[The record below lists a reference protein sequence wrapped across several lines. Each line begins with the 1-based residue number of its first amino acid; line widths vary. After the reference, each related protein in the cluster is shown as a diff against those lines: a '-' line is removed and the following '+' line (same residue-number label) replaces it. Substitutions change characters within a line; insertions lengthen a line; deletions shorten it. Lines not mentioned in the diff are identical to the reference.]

1 MSFTRTKI
9 ICTIGPATETI
20 SALKKLH
27 NNGMNVARINMSH
40 ATHKSAK
47 AVIDRIKKINNDAKV
62 KSGKI
67 GVLLDTQGPEI
78 RTGDTELPLDLK
90 VGDEVTL
97 TVRDQV
103 DVETS
108 SIKINY
114 KDLIHSVSE
123 GSKISVDNGL
133 INFKVLSKDEETL
146 LCKVLDGGKLGSKR
160 HVNLPGVR
168 VNLPSLTAKDIED
181 INFGIKNGVDFIALS
196 FVRNSEDLEKLQT
209 ILDKKKSKAKI
220 IAKIENQEGLD
231 NIHDICKASWGV
243 MVARGDLGIETSLT
257 DLPNIQ
263 RRIMY
268 ACAKWGRRSIVA
280 THLLESMIENPTPTR
295 AEVTDIANAI
305 YEGADAIMLSG
316 ETSVGK
322 YPSECVTFLKS
333 IAEKTEKFRTLGYEK
348 NFTPSSDWQ
357 HIGVAAKN
365 LAETI
370 NADGIIAITRT
381 GKTANYISNSKPNGI
396 PVFTFTGNKKT
407 LNQLSLIGSTVPF
420 FLSNLSN
427 HEKTLT
433 NVSKILKKYYG
444 KDKKDLKFIMVSSI
458 FSEEHSEAIQIINI

>member
-1 MSFTRTKI
+1 MTFSRTKI
-9 ICTIGPATETI
+9 ICTIGPATKD
-20 SALKKLH
+20 LKTLKTLY

-40 ATHKSAK
+40 ADHRSAK
-47 AVIDRIKKINNDAKV
+47 SIIDRIHKINADP
-62 KSGKI
+62 KSRFGPI
-67 GVLLDTQGPEI
+67 GILLDTQGPEI
-78 RTGDTELPLDLK
+78 RTGDTNIIQDLK

-114 KDLIHSVSE
+114 KDLIESVIP
-123 GSKISVDNGL
+123 GSRISVDNGL
-133 INFKVLSKDEETL
+133 INFKVLKKESETL

-168 VNLPSLTAKDIED
+168 INLPSITSKDMDD
-181 INFGIKNGVDFIALS
+181 INFGIKNKVDFIALS
-196 FVRNSEDLEKLQT
+196 FVRDKEDLQKLQQ
-209 ILDKKKSKAKI
+209 ILNKKKSYAKI
-220 IAKIENQEGLD
+220 IAKIENQDGLD
-231 NIHDICKASWGV
+231 NINDICKFSWGV

-263 RRIMY
+263 RKIMH

-280 THLLESMIENPTPTR
+280 THLLESMISNPTPTR
-295 AEVTDIANAI
+295 AEVSDIANAI

-316 ETSVGK
+316 ETSIGK
-322 YPSECVTFLKS
+322 YPKECVQFLKS
-333 IAEKTEKFRTLGYEK
+333 IAIKTEKFPTLGYEK
-348 NFTPSSDWQ
+348 NLISTSDWE

-365 LAETI
+365 LAEAT

-381 GKTANYISNSKPNGI
+381 GNTATYVANAKPNGI
-396 PVFTFTGNKKT
+396 PIYTFTNNKDTYKKLSLVGSSYSYMIGSLKDHDKT
-407 LNQLSLIGSTVPF
+407 LNKVI
-420 FLSNLSN
+420 
-427 HEKTLT
+427 
-433 NVSKILKKYYG
+433 KILKNKY
-444 KDKKDLKFIMVSSI
+444 DKKTKLKFILVSGI

>member
-1 MSFTRTKI
+1 MTFSRTKI
-9 ICTIGPATETI
+9 ICTIGPATKD
-20 SALKKLH
+20 LKTLKTLY

-40 ATHKSAK
+40 ADHRSAK
-47 AVIDRIKKINNDAKV
+47 SIIDRIHKINADP
-62 KSGKI
+62 KSRFGPI
-67 GVLLDTQGPEI
+67 GILLDTQGPEI
-78 RTGDTELPLDLK
+78 RTGDTNITQDLK

-114 KDLIHSVSE
+114 KDLIESVNP
-123 GSKISVDNGL
+123 GSRISVDNGL
-133 INFKVLSKDEETL
+133 INFKVLKKESETL

-168 VNLPSLTAKDIED
+168 INLPSITSKDMDD
-181 INFGIKNGVDFIALS
+181 INFGIKNKVDFIALS
-196 FVRNSEDLEKLQT
+196 FVRDKEDLQKLQQ
-209 ILDKKKSKAKI
+209 ILNKKKSYAKI
-220 IAKIENQEGLD
+220 IAKIENQDGLD
-231 NIHDICKASWGV
+231 NINDICKFSWGV

-263 RRIMY
+263 RKIMH

-280 THLLESMIENPTPTR
+280 THLLESMISNPTPTR
-295 AEVTDIANAI
+295 AEVSDIANAI

-316 ETSVGK
+316 ETSIGK
-322 YPSECVTFLKS
+322 YPKECVQFLKS
-333 IAEKTEKFRTLGYEK
+333 IAIKTEKFPTLGYEK
-348 NFTPSSDWQ
+348 NLISTTDWE

-365 LAETI
+365 LAEAT

-381 GKTANYISNSKPNGI
+381 GNTATYVANAKPNGI
-396 PVFTFTGNKKT
+396 PIYTFTNNKDTYKKLSLVGSSYSYMIGSIRDHDKT
-407 LNQLSLIGSTVPF
+407 LNKVI
-420 FLSNLSN
+420 
-427 HEKTLT
+427 
-433 NVSKILKKYYG
+433 KILKNKY
-444 KDKKDLKFIMVSSI
+444 DKKTKLKFILASGI

>member
-1 MSFTRTKI
+1 
-9 ICTIGPATETI
+9 
-20 SALKKLH
+20 
-27 NNGMNVARINMSH
+27 MSH
-40 ATHKSAK
+40 ADHRSAK
-47 AVIDRIKKINNDAKV
+47 SIIDRIHKINADP
-62 KSGKI
+62 KSRFGPI
-67 GVLLDTQGPEI
+67 GILLDTQGPEI
-78 RTGDTELPLDLK
+78 RTGDTNITQDLK

-114 KDLIHSVSE
+114 KDLIESVNP

-133 INFKVLSKDEETL
+133 INFKVLKKESETL

-168 VNLPSLTAKDIED
+168 INLPSITSKDMDD
-181 INFGIKNGVDFIALS
+181 INFGIKNKVDFIALS
-196 FVRNSEDLEKLQT
+196 FVRDKEDLKKLQQ
-209 ILDKKKSKAKI
+209 ILDKKKSYAKI
-220 IAKIENQEGLD
+220 IAKIENQDGLD
-231 NIHDICKASWGV
+231 NINDICKFSWGV

-263 RRIMY
+263 RKIMH

-280 THLLESMIENPTPTR
+280 THLLESMISNPTPTR
-295 AEVTDIANAI
+295 AEVSDIANAI

-316 ETSVGK
+316 ETSIGK
-322 YPSECVTFLKS
+322 YPKECVQFLKS
-333 IAEKTEKFRTLGYEK
+333 IAIKTEKFPTLGYEK
-348 NFTPSSDWQ
+348 NLISTTDWE

-365 LAETI
+365 LAEAT

-381 GKTANYISNSKPNGI
+381 GNTATYVANAKPNGI
-396 PVFTFTGNKKT
+396 PIYTFTNNKDTYKKLSLVGSSYSYMIGSLKDHDKT
-407 LNQLSLIGSTVPF
+407 LNKVI
-420 FLSNLSN
+420 
-427 HEKTLT
+427 
-433 NVSKILKKYYG
+433 KILKNKY
-444 KDKKDLKFIMVSSI
+444 DKKTKLKFILASGI

>member
-1 MSFTRTKI
+1 MTFSRTKI
-9 ICTIGPATETI
+9 ICTIGPATKD
-20 SALKKLH
+20 LKTLKNLY

-40 ATHKSAK
+40 ADHRSAK
-47 AVIDRIKKINNDAKV
+47 SIIDRIHKINADP
-62 KSGKI
+62 KSRFGPI
-67 GVLLDTQGPEI
+67 GILLDTQGPEI
-78 RTGDTELPLDLK
+78 RTGDTNITQDLK

-114 KDLIHSVSE
+114 KDLIESVNP

-133 INFKVLSKDEETL
+133 INFKVLKKESETL

-168 VNLPSLTAKDIED
+168 INLPSITSKDMDD
-181 INFGIKNGVDFIALS
+181 INFGIKNKVDFIALS
-196 FVRNSEDLEKLQT
+196 FVRDKEDLKKLQQ
-209 ILDKKKSKAKI
+209 ILDKKKSYAKI
-220 IAKIENQEGLD
+220 IAKIENQDGLD
-231 NIHDICKASWGV
+231 NINDICKFSWGV

-263 RRIMY
+263 RKIMH

-280 THLLESMIENPTPTR
+280 THLLESMISNPTPTR
-295 AEVTDIANAI
+295 AEVSDIANAI

-316 ETSVGK
+316 ETSIGK
-322 YPSECVTFLKS
+322 YPKECVQFLKS
-333 IAEKTEKFRTLGYEK
+333 IAIKTEKFPTLGYEK
-348 NFTPSSDWQ
+348 NLISTTDWE

-365 LAETI
+365 LAEAT

-381 GKTANYISNSKPNGI
+381 GNTATYVANAKPNGI
-396 PVFTFTGNKKT
+396 PIYTFTNNKDTYKKLSLVGSSYSYMIGSLKDHNKT
-407 LNQLSLIGSTVPF
+407 LNKVI
-420 FLSNLSN
+420 
-427 HEKTLT
+427 
-433 NVSKILKKYYG
+433 KILKNKY
-444 KDKKDLKFIMVSSI
+444 DKKTKLKFILASGI

>member
-1 MSFTRTKI
+1 MTFSRTKI
-9 ICTIGPATETI
+9 ICTIGPATKD
-20 SALKKLH
+20 LKTLKTLY

-40 ATHKSAK
+40 ADHRSAK
-47 AVIDRIKKINNDAKV
+47 SIIDRIHKINADP
-62 KSGKI
+62 KSRFGPI
-67 GVLLDTQGPEI
+67 GILLDTQGPEI
-78 RTGDTELPLDLK
+78 RTGDTNITQDLK

-114 KDLIHSVSE
+114 KDLIESVNP
-123 GSKISVDNGL
+123 GSRISVDNGL
-133 INFKVLSKDEETL
+133 INFKVLKKESETL

-168 VNLPSLTAKDIED
+168 INLPSITSKDMDD
-181 INFGIKNGVDFIALS
+181 INFGIKNKVDFIALS
-196 FVRNSEDLEKLQT
+196 FVRDKEDLQKLQQ
-209 ILDKKKSKAKI
+209 ILNKKKSYAKI
-220 IAKIENQEGLD
+220 IAKIENQDGLD
-231 NIHDICKASWGV
+231 NINDICKFSWGV

-263 RRIMY
+263 RKIMH

-280 THLLESMIENPTPTR
+280 THLLESMISNPTPTR
-295 AEVTDIANAI
+295 AEVSDIANAI

-316 ETSVGK
+316 ETSIGK
-322 YPSECVTFLKS
+322 YPKECVQFLKS
-333 IAEKTEKFRTLGYEK
+333 IAIKTEKFPTLGYEK
-348 NFTPSSDWQ
+348 NLISTTDWE

-365 LAETI
+365 LAEAT

-381 GKTANYISNSKPNGI
+381 GNTATYVANAKPNGI
-396 PVFTFTGNKKT
+396 PIYTFTNNKDTYKKLSLVGSSYSYMIGSLKDHDKT
-407 LNQLSLIGSTVPF
+407 LNKVI
-420 FLSNLSN
+420 
-427 HEKTLT
+427 
-433 NVSKILKKYYG
+433 KILKNKY
-444 KDKKDLKFIMVSSI
+444 DKKTKLKFILASGI

>member
-1 MSFTRTKI
+1 MTFSRTKI
-9 ICTIGPATETI
+9 ICTIGPATKD
-20 SALKKLH
+20 LKTLKNLY

-40 ATHKSAK
+40 ADHRSAK
-47 AVIDRIKKINNDAKV
+47 SIIDRIHKINADP
-62 KSGKI
+62 KSRFGPI
-67 GVLLDTQGPEI
+67 GILLDTQGPEI
-78 RTGDTELPLDLK
+78 RTGDTNITQDLK

-114 KDLIHSVSE
+114 KDLIESVNP
-123 GSKISVDNGL
+123 GSRISVDNGL
-133 INFKVLSKDEETL
+133 INFKVLKKESETL

-168 VNLPSLTAKDIED
+168 INLPSITSKDMDD
-181 INFGIKNGVDFIALS
+181 INFGIKNKVDFIALS
-196 FVRNSEDLEKLQT
+196 FVRDKEDLKKLQQ
-209 ILDKKKSKAKI
+209 ILDKKKSYAKI
-220 IAKIENQEGLD
+220 IAKIENQDGLD
-231 NIHDICKASWGV
+231 NINDICKFSWGV

-263 RRIMY
+263 RKIMH

-280 THLLESMIENPTPTR
+280 THLLESMISNPTPTR
-295 AEVTDIANAI
+295 AEVSDIANAI

-316 ETSVGK
+316 ETSIGK
-322 YPSECVTFLKS
+322 YPKECVQFLKS
-333 IAEKTEKFRTLGYEK
+333 IAIKTEKFPTLGYEK
-348 NFTPSSDWQ
+348 NLISTTDWE

-365 LAETI
+365 LAEAT

-381 GKTANYISNSKPNGI
+381 GNTATYVANAKPNGI
-396 PVFTFTGNKKT
+396 PIYTFTNNKDTYKK
-407 LNQLSLIGSTVPF
+407 LSLIGSSYSYMIGS
-420 FLSNLSN
+420 LKD
-427 HEKTLT
+427 HDKTL
-433 NVSKILKKYYG
+433 NKVIKILKNKY
-444 KDKKDLKFIMVSSI
+444 DKKTKLKFILASGI

>member
-1 MSFTRTKI
+1 MNFTRTKI
-9 ICTIGPATETI
+9 ICTIGPATEKL
-20 SALKKLH
+20 SALRKLH
-27 NNGMNVARINMSH
+27 SNGMNVARINMSH

-47 AVIDRIKKINNDAKV
+47 LIFDRIKKINSETKNEN
-62 KSGKI
+62 GKI

-78 RTGDTELPLDLK
+78 RTGDTELPLELK
-90 VGDEVTL
+90 VGEEVTL

-123 GSKISVDNGL
+123 GSRISVDNGL
-133 INFKVLSKDEETL
+133 INFMVLSKDEETL
-146 LCKVLDGGKLGSKR
+146 LCKVIDGGKLGSKR

-168 VNLPSLTAKDIED
+168 VNLPSLTAKDLED
-181 INFGIKNGVDFIALS
+181 INFGIKNKVDFIALS
-196 FVRNSEDLEKLQT
+196 FVRNSEDLEKLQE
-209 ILDKKKSKAKI
+209 ILDKKKSHAKI

-231 NIHDICKASWGV
+231 NIHDISKASWGV

-280 THLLESMIENPTPTR
+280 THLLESMINNPTPTR

-322 YPSECVTFLKS
+322 YPVECVDVLNKVTRNVERYAGGSGFNESLPLSTTREKLMKSAAWYLSFLERNDAWQK
-333 IAEKTEKFRTLGYEK
+333 GYDH
-348 NFTPSSDWQ
+348 NQ
-357 HIGVAAKN
+357 
-365 LAETI
+365 LR
-370 NADGIIAITRT
+370 ITRVIESLRLLVSDEAADEFF
-381 GKTANYISNSKPNGI
+381 KAILRLVKDPAI
-396 PVFTFTGNKKT
+396 
-407 LNQLSLIGSTVPF
+407 LNPSAM
-420 FLSNLSN
+420 
-427 HEKTLT
+427 
-433 NVSKILKKYYG
+433 
-444 KDKKDLKFIMVSSI
+444 KFW
-458 FSEEHSEAIQIINI
+458 EEA

>member
-1 MSFTRTKI
+1 MTFSRTKI
-9 ICTIGPATETI
+9 ICTIGPATKD
-20 SALKKLH
+20 LKTLKNLY

-40 ATHKSAK
+40 ADHRSAK
-47 AVIDRIKKINNDAKV
+47 SIIDRIHKINADP
-62 KSGKI
+62 KSRFGPI
-67 GVLLDTQGPEI
+67 GILLDTQGPEI
-78 RTGDTELPLDLK
+78 RTGDTNITQDLK

-114 KDLIHSVSE
+114 KDLIESVNP

-133 INFKVLSKDEETL
+133 INFKVLKKESETL

-168 VNLPSLTAKDIED
+168 INLPSITSKDMDD
-181 INFGIKNGVDFIALS
+181 INFGIKNKVDFIALS
-196 FVRNSEDLEKLQT
+196 FVRDKEDLQKLQQ
-209 ILDKKKSKAKI
+209 ILNKKKSHAKI
-220 IAKIENQEGLD
+220 IAKIENQDGLD
-231 NIHDICKASWGV
+231 NINDICKFSWGV

-263 RRIMY
+263 RKIMH

-280 THLLESMIENPTPTR
+280 THLLESMISNPTPTR
-295 AEVTDIANAI
+295 AEVSDIANAI

-316 ETSVGK
+316 ETSIGK
-322 YPSECVTFLKS
+322 YPKECVQFLKS
-333 IAEKTEKFRTLGYEK
+333 IAIKTEKFPTLGYEK
-348 NFTPSSDWQ
+348 NLISTTDWE

-365 LAETI
+365 LAEAT

-381 GKTANYISNSKPNGI
+381 GNTATYVANAKPNGI
-396 PVFTFTGNKKT
+396 PIYTFTNNKDTYKKLSLVGSSYSYMIGSLKDHDKT
-407 LNQLSLIGSTVPF
+407 LNKVI
-420 FLSNLSN
+420 
-427 HEKTLT
+427 
-433 NVSKILKKYYG
+433 KILKNKY
-444 KDKKDLKFIMVSSI
+444 DKKTKLKFILASGI

>member
-1 MSFTRTKI
+1 MTFSRTKI
-9 ICTIGPATETI
+9 ICTIGPATKD
-20 SALKKLH
+20 LKTLKTLY

-40 ATHKSAK
+40 ADHRSAK
-47 AVIDRIKKINNDAKV
+47 SIIDRIHKINADP
-62 KSGKI
+62 KSRFGPI
-67 GVLLDTQGPEI
+67 GILLDTQGPEI
-78 RTGDTELPLDLK
+78 RTGDTNIIQDLK

-114 KDLIHSVSE
+114 KDLIESVIP
-123 GSKISVDNGL
+123 GSRISVDNGL
-133 INFKVLSKDEETL
+133 INFKVLKKESETL

-168 VNLPSLTAKDIED
+168 INLPSITSKDMDD
-181 INFGIKNGVDFIALS
+181 INFGIKNKVDFIALS
-196 FVRNSEDLEKLQT
+196 FVRDKEDLQKLQQ
-209 ILDKKKSKAKI
+209 ILNKKKSYAKI
-220 IAKIENQEGLD
+220 IAKIENQDGLD
-231 NIHDICKASWGV
+231 NINDICKFSWGV

-263 RRIMY
+263 RKIMH

-280 THLLESMIENPTPTR
+280 THLLESMISNPTPTR
-295 AEVTDIANAI
+295 AEVSDIANAI

-316 ETSVGK
+316 ETSIGK
-322 YPSECVTFLKS
+322 YPKECVQFLKS
-333 IAEKTEKFRTLGYEK
+333 IAIKTEKFPTLGYEK
-348 NFTPSSDWQ
+348 NLISTTDWE

-365 LAETI
+365 LAEAT

-381 GKTANYISNSKPNGI
+381 GNTATYVANAKPNGI
-396 PVFTFTGNKKT
+396 PIYTFTNNKDTYKKLSLVGSSYSYMIGSLKDHDKT
-407 LNQLSLIGSTVPF
+407 LNKVI
-420 FLSNLSN
+420 
-427 HEKTLT
+427 
-433 NVSKILKKYYG
+433 KILKNKY
-444 KDKKDLKFIMVSSI
+444 DKKTKLKFILASGI

>member
-1 MSFTRTKI
+1 MEFTRTKV
-9 ICTIGPATETI
+9 ICTIGPATN
-20 SALKKLH
+20 KLSTLRRLYSS
-27 NNGMNVARINMSH
+27 GMNVVRINMSH
-40 ATHKSAK
+40 ATHKSADS
-47 AVIDRIKKINNDAKV
+47 IIKNINKINQDP
-62 KSGKI
+62 KSKYGPI
-67 GVLLDTQGPEI
+67 GILLDTQGPEI
-78 RTGDTELPLDLK
+78 RTGDTEDTLDLK

-114 KDLIHSVSE
+114 KDLIHSVNP
-123 GSKISVDNGL
+123 GSKITVDNGL

-146 LCKVLDGGKLGSKR
+146 LCRVLDGGKLGSKR

-168 VNLPSLTAKDIED
+168 INLPSITSKDMDD
-181 INFGIKNGVDFIALS
+181 INFGIKNKVDFIALS
-196 FVRNSEDLEKLQT
+196 FVRDKEDLQKLQQ
-209 ILDKKKSKAKI
+209 ILNKKKSHAKI

-231 NIHDICKASWGV
+231 NINDICKFSWGV

-263 RRIMY
+263 RKIMH

-280 THLLESMIENPTPTR
+280 THLLESMISNPTPTR
-295 AEVTDIANAI
+295 AEVSDIANAI

-316 ETSVGK
+316 ETSIGK
-322 YPSECVTFLKS
+322 YPKECVQFLKS
-333 IAEKTEKFRTLGYEK
+333 IAIKTEKFPTLGYEK
-348 NFTPSSDWQ
+348 NLISTTDWE

-365 LAETI
+365 LAEAT

-381 GKTANYISNSKPNGI
+381 GNTATYVANAKPNGI
-396 PVFTFTGNKKT
+396 PIYTFTNNKDTYKKLSLVGSSYSYMIGSLKDHDKT
-407 LNQLSLIGSTVPF
+407 LNKVI
-420 FLSNLSN
+420 
-427 HEKTLT
+427 
-433 NVSKILKKYYG
+433 KILKNKY
-444 KDKKDLKFIMVSSI
+444 DKKTKLKFILASGI

>member
-1 MSFTRTKI
+1 MTFSRTKI
-9 ICTIGPATETI
+9 ICTIGPATKD
-20 SALKKLH
+20 LKTLKNLY

-40 ATHKSAK
+40 ADHRSAK
-47 AVIDRIKKINNDAKV
+47 SIIDRIHKINADP
-62 KSGKI
+62 KSRFGPI
-67 GVLLDTQGPEI
+67 GILLDTQGPEI
-78 RTGDTELPLDLK
+78 RTGDTNITQDLI

-114 KDLIHSVSE
+114 KDLIESVNP
-123 GSKISVDNGL
+123 GSRISVDNGL
-133 INFKVLSKDEETL
+133 INFKVLKKESETL

-168 VNLPSLTAKDIED
+168 INLPSITSKDMDD
-181 INFGIKNGVDFIALS
+181 INFGIKNKVDFIALS
-196 FVRNSEDLEKLQT
+196 FVRDKEDLKKLQQ
-209 ILDKKKSKAKI
+209 ILDKKKSYAKI
-220 IAKIENQEGLD
+220 IAKIENQDGLD
-231 NIHDICKASWGV
+231 NINDICKFSWGV

-263 RRIMY
+263 RKIMH

-280 THLLESMIENPTPTR
+280 THLLESMISNPTPTR
-295 AEVTDIANAI
+295 AEVSDIANAI

-316 ETSVGK
+316 ETSIGK
-322 YPSECVTFLKS
+322 YPKECVQFLKS
-333 IAEKTEKFRTLGYEK
+333 IAIKTEKFPTLGYEK
-348 NFTPSSDWQ
+348 NLISTTDWE

-365 LAETI
+365 LAEAT

-381 GKTANYISNSKPNGI
+381 GNTATYVANAKPNGI
-396 PVFTFTGNKKT
+396 PIYTFTNNKDTYKKLSLVGSSYSYMIGSLKDHDKT
-407 LNQLSLIGSTVPF
+407 LNKVI
-420 FLSNLSN
+420 
-427 HEKTLT
+427 
-433 NVSKILKKYYG
+433 KILKNKY
-444 KDKKDLKFIMVSSI
+444 DKKTKLKFILASGI